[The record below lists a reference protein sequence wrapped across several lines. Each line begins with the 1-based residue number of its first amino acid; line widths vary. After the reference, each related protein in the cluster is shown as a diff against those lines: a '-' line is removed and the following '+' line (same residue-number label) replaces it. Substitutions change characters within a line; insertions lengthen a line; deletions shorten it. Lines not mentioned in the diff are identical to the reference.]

1 MSLEAR
7 LHSPAAERNRAPLL
21 MQLQR
26 LLPAQGTA
34 LEIAS
39 GSGQHAAHFAAALAG
54 WRWCPSEADARAL
67 PSIAAW
73 CEGLPN
79 VAPAQVLDVGA
90 AHWPDAPPA
99 LDLVFCANLL
109 HIAAWPVCAA
119 LMAGAARH
127 LRVGGRLL
135 IYGPFVV
142 EGKTTAPSNLAFDSD
157 LRQRDPAWGLRALQD
172 VRAQALAQSL
182 LLQET
187 VDMPAHN
194 LLLVFQRVP

>member
-7 LHSPAAERNRAPLL
+7 LHSPAAERNKDPLL
-21 MQLQR
+21 LQLQR

-39 GSGQHAAHFAAALAG
+39 GSGQHAAHFAAALTG

-73 CEGLPN
+73 CAGLPN
-79 VAPAQVLDVGA
+79 VAPAQVLDVSA
-90 AHWPDAPPA
+90 PDWPDAPAA
-99 LDLVFCANLL
+99 LELVFCANLL

-127 LRVGGRLL
+127 LRGGGHLL
-135 IYGPFVV
+135 IYGPFLL
-142 EGKTTAPSNLAFDSD
+142 EEKTTAPSNLAFDSD
-157 LRQRDPAWGLRALQD
+157 LRQRNPAWGLRALQD

-182 LLQET
+182 VLQET
-187 VDMPAHN
+187 VDMPANN
-194 LLLVFQRVP
+194 LLLVFQRLP